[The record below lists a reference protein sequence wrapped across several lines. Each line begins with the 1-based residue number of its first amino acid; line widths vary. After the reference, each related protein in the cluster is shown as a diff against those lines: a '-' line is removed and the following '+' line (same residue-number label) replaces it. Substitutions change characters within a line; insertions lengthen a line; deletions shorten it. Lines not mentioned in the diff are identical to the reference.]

1 MREVIRLSLT
11 LAVVGIISAS
21 MLTSIHGVTAPIIA
35 ERQEAEY
42 RQALELYFSDFDR
55 FETEQLDDDYF
66 DLLYNSSGKLIGI
79 MSTIQ
84 QQGYDGYITYNL
96 AVDSEGTIL
105 GLLIVSHTETPGLG
119 DVITTAVYQE
129 QFVGKSFKDPITAG
143 EDVDIVSGA
152 TVSTS
157 AMINSIRRVIGFI
170 AVNYLGQ
177 ESETIDITQVP
188 NGTYQGSASGLCGPI
203 TVQVKVTDGMIISIE
218 VLEHSETPTYFIES
232 YPLIPDQIIAEQH
245 LDIDT
250 KTGATMSAEGI
261 IAAVRAALSEKMED
275 QSGGEEDNESE

>member
-42 RQALELYFSDFDR
+42 RQALDLYFPDFDR

-66 DLLYNSSGKLIGI
+66 DLIYDSSGKLIGI

-143 EDVDIVSGA
+143 EDVDTVSGA
-152 TVSTS
+152 SVSTS
-157 AMINSIRRVIGFI
+157 AMINSIRRVIGVI
-170 AVNYLGQ
+170 AENYLGQ
-177 ESETIDITQVP
+177 KSETIDITQVP
-188 NGTYQGSASGLCGPI
+188 NGTYQGSAPGWGGPL
-203 TVQVKVTDGMIISIE
+203 TVQVKVADGLIISIE
-218 VLEHSETPTYFIES
+218 ILEHSETPTYFIES
-232 YPLIPDQIIAEQH
+232 YPLIPDQIIAEQR
-245 LDIDT
+245 LDVDT

-261 IAAVRAALSEKMED
+261 IDAVHAALSGKMED

>member
-66 DLLYNSSGKLIGI
+66 DLIYDSSGKLIGI

-96 AVDSEGTIL
+96 AVDSEGTII
-105 GLLIVSHTETPGLG
+105 GLLIVSHSETPGLG
-119 DVITTAVYQE
+119 DVITTDVYQE
-129 QFVGKSFKDPITAG
+129 QFIGKSFKDPITAG
-143 EDVDIVSGA
+143 EDVDTVSGA
-152 TVSTS
+152 SVSTS
-157 AMINSIRRVIGFI
+157 AMINSIRRVIGVI
-170 AVNYLGQ
+170 AENYLGQ
-177 ESETIDITQVP
+177 KSETIDINQVP
-188 NGTYQGSASGLCGPI
+188 NGTYQGSAPGLGGPL
-203 TVQVKVTDGMIISIE
+203 TVKVEVADGLIISIE
-218 VLEHSETPTYFIES
+218 ILEHCETPTYFIES
-232 YPLIPDQIIAEQH
+232 YPLIPDQIIAEQR
-245 LDIDT
+245 LDVDT

-261 IAAVRAALSEKMED
+261 IDAVRAALSGKMED
-275 QSGGEEDNESE
+275 QGGGEEDNESE